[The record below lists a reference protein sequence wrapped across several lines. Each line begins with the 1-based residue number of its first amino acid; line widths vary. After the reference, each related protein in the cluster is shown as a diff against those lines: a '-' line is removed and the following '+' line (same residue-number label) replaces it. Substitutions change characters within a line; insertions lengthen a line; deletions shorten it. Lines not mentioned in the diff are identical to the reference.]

1 MSFLH
6 SLKPALQENWKKSF
20 TEPTPVQQ
28 RAIPSILEGKDVVA
42 QSPTGTGKTVAY
54 LLPILNK
61 VDEEKEATQAVILA
75 PSRELVMQIF
85 EEIKAWSIG
94 TRLTSVS
101 LVGGAN
107 IKRQMEKLK
116 KRPQL
121 VVGTPGRIWELI
133 QMKKLKMHEVKTI
146 VLDEGD
152 ELLGK
157 EHLDDVRRVVKSALN
172 DRQLLLFSATALQ
185 DPDQV
190 KAMLGR
196 EPERIVVERELAV
209 PSEIEHI
216 YLLCEPREKINLLG
230 KIAKMDGM
238 KGLAFIRSIGNLH
251 VIADKLS
258 YEGIDL
264 EILHSDMRKDERKKA
279 LQRLDSGDVSILLAT
294 DIAARGLDIKGIS
307 HVIHFDLAKDVEQ
320 YIHRSGRTGRM
331 GKSGTVV
338 SLVPPRD
345 ERELQKYGK
354 LLGIPLSKKRL
365 YKGGFHPAKNYQR
378 RGK

>member
-1 MSFLH
+1 
-6 SLKPALQENWKKSF
+6 
-20 TEPTPVQQ
+20 
-28 RAIPSILEGKDVVA
+28 
-42 QSPTGTGKTVAY
+42 
-54 LLPILNK
+54 
-61 VDEEKEATQAVILA
+61 
-75 PSRELVMQIF
+75 
-85 EEIKAWSIG
+85 
-94 TRLTSVS
+94 
-101 LVGGAN
+101 
-107 IKRQMEKLK
+107 
-116 KRPQL
+116 
-121 VVGTPGRIWELI
+121 
-133 QMKKLKMHEVKTI
+133 MHEVKTI

-190 KAMLGR
+190 TAMLGR
-196 EPERIVVERELAV
+196 EPERIVVDGELAV

-258 YEGIDL
+258 YEGVDL

-294 DIAARGLDIKGIS
+294 DIAARGLDIKGYPTSFILTWRRTWNNIS
-307 HVIHFDLAKDVEQ
+307 TVQEEQ
-320 YIHRSGRTGRM
+320 GEWGNSEQLFRSF
-331 GKSGTVV
+331 
-338 SLVPPRD
+338 
-345 ERELQKYGK
+345 LQGMNA
-354 LLGIPLSKKRL
+354 SC
-365 YKGGFHPAKNYQR
+365 KNMANF
-378 RGK
+378 

>member
-1 MSFLH
+1 MFFLH
-6 SLKPALQENWKKSF
+6 SLKPALQETWKKSF
-20 TEPTPVQQ
+20 KEPTPVQE
-28 RAIPSILEGKDVVA
+28 RAIPAILEGKDVIVR
-42 QSPTGTGKTVAY
+42 SPTGTGKTVAY
-54 LLPILNK
+54 LLPILNQL
-61 VDEEKEATQAVILA
+61 DETKEATQAVILA

-85 EEIKAWSIG
+85 EEIKKWSEG
-94 TRLTSVS
+94 TGISSTS

-121 VVGTPGRIWELI
+121 IVGTPGRIWELI
-133 QMKKLKMHEVKTI
+133 QMKKVKMHEVKTI

-152 ELLGK
+152 ELLEK
-157 EHLDDVRRVVKSALN
+157 EHFDAVRSIVKSALN

-190 KAMLGR
+190 KTMLGR
-196 EPERIVVERELAV
+196 EPEWVTVEEEQAV
-209 PSEIEHI
+209 PSKIEHV
-216 YLLCEPREKINLLG
+216 YLLCEPREKIKLLG

-238 KGLAFIRSIGNLH
+238 KGLVFIRSVGHLH

-258 YEGIDL
+258 YEGVDL
-264 EILHSDMRKDERKKA
+264 AILHSDLRKDERKRA
-279 LQRLDSGDVSILLAT
+279 LTRLESGDISILLAT
-294 DIAARGLDIKGIS
+294 DIAARGLDIEGIS
-307 HVIHFDLAKDVEQ
+307 HVIHFDLAEDAEQ

-338 SLVPPRD
+338 SLVHPRD
-345 ERELQKYGK
+345 ERELQKYGRK
-354 LLGIPLSKKRL
+354 LGVPILRKRL
-365 YKGGFHPAKNYQR
+365 YKGEFSQPKDYHR